1 MSFKSLNLKASYNSL
16 RDDLIQDF
24 YNPVLSE
31 AVKYFR
37 TTGFF
42 NSKSLVLAAKGLK
55 NFIKNNGKMK
65 LLCGTQLSKEDL
77 DTIVNAEEIANKLS
91 DDFLEELLNIQDEIE
106 LNHLKLLAWLISNDF
121 LEIKIGIVKNEEGYV
136 GGILHEKTGILL
148 DEEGNQILFSGSN
161 NETFYGWSSKGRGNV
176 EKFKVFVSWEDS
188 KFMED
193 DVLNFKE
200 DWDNNN
206 IYLEVVDIPLASK
219 KGLIKLAPKNID
231 EVLNLKLE
239 SKEIE
244 NNGKLRDYQVQAI
257 RNWVENGRRGIFEMA
272 TGTGKTFTAL
282 NCIKDVLNDKS
293 GLFTVIACPYA
304 HLSEQWVSNI
314 KNFFDIPCYNIYG
327 TINHNWKKDLH
338 NLIFKFNLG
347 VIKEAIV
354 VTTHKTFSSNF
365 FIKEINNL
373 NVNSL
378 LVVDETHHVVS
389 KSFSEGLLESYNFRL
404 GLSATLNDEDER
416 MGILRSYFEGV
427 VFSYSLSEALYSY
440 DVNGNSYLAHYYYCP
455 IKVQLNNSELN
466 EYYELSSKISKLSY
480 ANKENQ
486 SEYYKTLLFKRSNIL
501 KNAKSKYDCLRKLLR
516 TFEDHDHLIVFC
528 SPQQI
533 NNVLKILKEEGIK
546 SHKFTQNE
554 GTRKSDRFGGLSE
567 REYLI
572 SKFDEGVYKALVAIK
587 CLDEGVDVPSASK
600 VILMSSSKNPT
611 EYIQRRGRVLRQY
624 EGKKK
629 ALIYDMAVVQ
639 YDNYGEVIYEITQL
653 EKDRMLDFIGDS
665 DNQGYSINLLSKWG
679 VL

>member
-1 MSFKSLNLKASYNSL
+1 MSFKSLNLKASYNSS

-106 LNHLKLLAWLISNDF
+106 LNHLKLLAWLISNGF

-239 SKEIE
+239 SKEME

-373 NVNSL
+373 NVDSL

-416 MGILRSYFEGV
+416 MGILLSYFEGV

-480 ANKENQ
+480 VNKEKQ

>member
-1 MSFKSLNLKASYNSL
+1 MSFKSLNLKASYNSS

-91 DDFLEELLNIQDEIE
+91 DDFLEELSNIQDEIE
-106 LNHLKLLAWLISNDF
+106 LNHLKLLAWLISNGF

-206 IYLEVVDIPLASK
+206 IYLEVVDIPWASK

-239 SKEIE
+239 SKEME

-282 NCIKDVLNDKS
+282 NCIKEVLNDKS

-373 NVNSL
+373 NVDSL

-416 MGILRSYFEGV
+416 MGILLSYFEGV

-480 ANKENQ
+480 VNKEKQ

-639 YDNYGEVIYEITQL
+639 YDNYGEVIYDVTQS
-653 EKDRMLDFIGDS
+653 EKDRMLDFIEDS
-665 DNQGYSINLLSKWG
+665 DNQGYSINLLSEWG

>member
-1 MSFKSLNLKASYNSL
+1 MSFKSLNLKASYNSS

-91 DDFLEELLNIQDEIE
+91 DDFLEELSNIQDEIE
-106 LNHLKLLAWLISNDF
+106 LNHLKLLAWLISNGF

-239 SKEIE
+239 SKEME

-282 NCIKDVLNDKS
+282 NCIKEVLNDKS

-373 NVNSL
+373 NVDSL

-416 MGILRSYFEGV
+416 MGILLSYFEGV

-480 ANKENQ
+480 VNKEKQ

-639 YDNYGEVIYEITQL
+639 YDNYGEVIYDVTQS
-653 EKDRMLDFIGDS
+653 EKDRMLDFIEDS
-665 DNQGYSINLLSKWG
+665 DNQGYSINLLSEWG

>member
-1 MSFKSLNLKASYNSL
+1 MSFKSLNLKASYNSS

-480 ANKENQ
+480 ANKEKQ

>member
-1 MSFKSLNLKASYNSL
+1 MSFKSLNLKASYNSS

-55 NFIKNNGKMK
+55 KFIKNNGKMK

-77 DTIVNAEEIANKLS
+77 DTVVNAEEIANKLS
-91 DDFLEELLNIQDEIE
+91 DDFLEELLNIQDDIE

-121 LEIKIGIVKNEEGYV
+121 LEIKIGVVKNEEGYV

-176 EKFKVFVSWEDS
+176 EEFKVFVSWEDS

-239 SKEIE
+239 SKEMD

-282 NCIKDVLNDKS
+282 NCIKEVLNDKS

-314 KNFFDIPCYNIYG
+314 KNFFDMPCYNIYG

-373 NVNSL
+373 NVDSL

-404 GLSATLNDEDER
+404 GLSATLNEEDER
-416 MGILRSYFEGV
+416 MEILLLYFEGV

-466 EYYELSSKISKLSY
+466 EYYELSNKISKLSY
-480 ANKENQ
+480 VNKEKQ

-533 NNVLKILKEEGIK
+533 SVVLKILKEEGIK

-554 GTRKSDRFGGLSE
+554 GTKKSDRFGGLSE

-572 SKFDEGVYKALVAIK
+572 NKFDEGVYKALVAIK

-611 EYIQRRGRVLRQY
+611 EYIQRRGRILRQY

-639 YDNYGEVIYEITQL
+639 YDNYGEVIYEVTQS
-653 EKDRMLDFIGDS
+653 EKDRMLDFIEDS

>member
-1 MSFKSLNLKASYNSL
+1 MSFKSLNLKASYNSS

-91 DDFLEELLNIQDEIE
+91 DDFLEELSNIQDEIE
-106 LNHLKLLAWLISNDF
+106 LNHLKLLAWLISNGF

-239 SKEIE
+239 SKEME

-282 NCIKDVLNDKS
+282 NCIKEVLNDKS

-373 NVNSL
+373 NVDSL

-416 MGILRSYFEGV
+416 MGILLSYFEGV

-480 ANKENQ
+480 VNKEKQ
-486 SEYYKTLLFKRSNIL
+486 SEYYKTLLNFVEN
-501 KNAKSKYDCLRKLLR
+501 
-516 TFEDHDHLIVFC
+516 
-528 SPQQI
+528 
-533 NNVLKILKEEGIK
+533 
-546 SHKFTQNE
+546 
-554 GTRKSDRFGGLSE
+554 
-567 REYLI
+567 
-572 SKFDEGVYKALVAIK
+572 
-587 CLDEGVDVPSASK
+587 
-600 VILMSSSKNPT
+600 
-611 EYIQRRGRVLRQY
+611 
-624 EGKKK
+624 
-629 ALIYDMAVVQ
+629 
-639 YDNYGEVIYEITQL
+639 
-653 EKDRMLDFIGDS
+653 
-665 DNQGYSINLLSKWG
+665 YSIF
-679 VL
+679 